1 MRFNIGFKIFSIA
14 AFLVALMI
22 GAAFVSVKLISD
34 VRHELDIVSET
45 QLPVSEAVAQVTVH
59 ILEQGILLQ
68 RLFTFAQEL
77 NPDPSMI
84 EKTRG
89 EYEAFRIQIGLEFEA
104 ARKLLTDRPKDSH
117 HHTTI
122 YDRLLPGLNEIEA
135 HYRAYQDEAEVLI
148 SALDVGDRPTF
159 EALLPELALAQDKV
173 DQEVAAFRSALE
185 RLVEVAA
192 QKANQDEILALQVNV
207 GLTLLAIV
215 LGLLFAAVITKRLVR
230 SVCNLVSGTEAVE
243 AGDLDTSVPRTT
255 HDEIGSLT
263 DSFNHMIGELRLKER
278 IKDTFGKYLDPRVVT
293 RLLDSPEVAE
303 QGGERREMTVMF
315 IDLKGFTSIS
325 EQLSPNELVRMIN
338 RFFNHMTKAISDHD
352 GVVDKFMGDAVMA
365 FWGPPFT
372 APDAHATLACQAAL
386 DAVSHLSKF
395 REEVVAELGESAR
408 DLDIDLRIGISTGE
422 MIVGTVG
429 SDVSKSYTVIGD
441 PVNLGARLEGAN
453 KVYGTHILVADET
466 RGEVTDEDLQFRE
479 IDLLRVKG
487 KVQPVRVFELV
498 SPDGGLDPAACQEFE
513 RALADYRARDWE
525 KSEAAFNV
533 VDAAAGEDSA
543 SQVFAERAAHLR
555 KYPPRPDWDGVWV
568 LEEK

>member
-34 VRHELDIVSET
+34 VKHELDIVSET

-104 ARKLLTDRPKDSH
+104 ARKLLTDRPQDSH

-148 SALDVGDRPTF
+148 IALDVGDRPTF

-372 APDAHATLACQAAL
+372 AQDAHATLACQAAL